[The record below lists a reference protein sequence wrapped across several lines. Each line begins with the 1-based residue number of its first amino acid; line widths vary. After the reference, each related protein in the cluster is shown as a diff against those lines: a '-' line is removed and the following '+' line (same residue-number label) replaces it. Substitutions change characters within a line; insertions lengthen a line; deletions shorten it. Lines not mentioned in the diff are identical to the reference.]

1 MMILNQF
8 QLELVFSFIF
18 WWVIFLSIL
27 GLIFIIY
34 KAAMYSLKRFVGKFK
49 LAPNV
54 TNGIRFILR
63 LIMVLVGFSTFASMS
78 SDLIPGGIPGE
89 VTVIITAAIS
99 TVFALSATSVI
110 QNFIAGIYIILT
122 RPFNVG
128 DLVQINQFEGI
139 VDEISLNH
147 TKIRLRSGGHYYI
160 SNQTIINSKIT
171 NFTLPI
177 NEQLGV
183 QEHIRHLKDE
193 LISREITRYAM
204 TIELPKAAPEWT
216 KRVLA
221 EVADQFNVVLSQPVQ
236 FITTAY
242 LHKVIVSVIIV
253 SEDPELVLKQ
263 KDSIVEAVY
272 MRLFK

>member
-1 MMILNQF
+1 MILNQF

-63 LIMVLVGFSTFASMS
+63 LIMVLVGFSTFASIS

>member
-1 MMILNQF
+1 MILNQF